1 VDKKKKALIQDYKK
15 TFGSEHGK
23 RVYEDLMRECR
34 VNGTAH
40 DVDNSNLT
48 YVMAGMREVGLIIKG
63 RREYNFLKKEPKKA
77 KVEEQPIVT

>member
-1 VDKKKKALIQDYKK
+1 
-15 TFGSEHGK
+15 
-23 RVYEDLMRECR
+23 

>member
-1 VDKKKKALIQDYKK
+1 MDNKKKALIQDYKK

-34 VNGTAH
+34 ANGTAH
-40 DVDNSNLT
+40 DVDNTNHT
-48 YVMAGMREVGLIIKG
+48 FVMAGMREVAIRIKNM
-63 RREYNFLKKEPKKA
+63 REYIFLKKEPKKA